1 MARENLWVGEVGTEI
16 GQLLNGHVC
25 SVTTLAGAQQE
36 LLHMKLQTI
45 HQLLQ
50 DSKPNKGV
58 EVPEPGTGLGGDSL
72 LEVETKPLKL
82 EHA

>member
-1 MARENLWVGEVGTEI
+1 MGTEI
-16 GQLLNGHVC
+16 GQPLNGLVC